1 MDAFLEL
8 FTGLPRQG
16 PGSDASTRRALSL
29 VPKLPEKPRILDLGC
44 GTGRASLV
52 LAEETGGHVVSV
64 DLYQPFLDEL
74 AQGASERNLSIETR
88 LESMDALTDP
98 DSTYDLIWSEGAAY
112 LIGLEPAL
120 ALWKPLLKKG
130 CHIALSEATW
140 LTNTRPIQA
149 MQFWADAYP
158 DMEDERANLKTFR
171 RQGFEPVAQFVLPA
185 EDWTAEYYDVLERRM
200 QERTDLADTDA
211 VAATR
216 REIDMFRRFGDSYGY
231 VFYIARKL

>member
-16 PGSDASTRRALSL
+16 PGSEASTRRALAL
-29 VPKLPEKPRILDLGC
+29 IPDLPESPQILDVGC

-52 LAEETGGHVVSV
+52 LAEATGGQVTSV
-64 DLYQPFLDEL
+64 DLHQPFLDEL
-74 AQGASERNLSIETR
+74 RRTADERNLSIKTR
-88 LESMDALTDP
+88 LESMDALSDP
-98 DSTYDLIWSEGAAY
+98 DSAYDLIWSEGAAY
-112 LIGLEPAL
+112 LIGLETAL

-130 CHIALSEATW
+130 GHIALTEATW
-140 LTNTRPIQA
+140 LTKTRPVQA

-158 DMEDERANLKTFR
+158 DMEDEKSNLKAFR
-171 RQGFEPVAQFVLPA
+171 RQGFEPIAQFALPR
-185 EDWTAEYYDVLERRM
+185 EDWTSEYYDVLERRM
-200 QERTDLADTDA
+200 DERSDLADTDA

-231 VFYIARKL
+231 VFYAARKL